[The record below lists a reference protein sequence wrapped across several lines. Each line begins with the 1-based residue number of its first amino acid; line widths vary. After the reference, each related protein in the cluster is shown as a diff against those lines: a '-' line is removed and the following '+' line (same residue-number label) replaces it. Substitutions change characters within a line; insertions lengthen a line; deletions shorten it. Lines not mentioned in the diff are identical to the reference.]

1 AQAADLSR
9 SLAADDTPP
18 LPTHEWLDLIE
29 TILIYKLPKLTREEI
44 KQMLGIQDVELKQT
58 RFYQDVFSEGKLEGE
73 LEGERKGELKWRTA
87 EAQALL
93 LRQLNKRFGPL
104 GDAVNRRIELA
115 TIEQLEHWADNI
127 LDAKTL
133 NAVFDGH

>member
-1 AQAADLSR
+1 LSR

-58 RFYQDVFSEGKLEGE
+58 RFYQDVFSEGKLEGK
-73 LEGERKGELKWRTA
+73 LEGVLEGKLEGKQEGRMA
-87 EAQALL
+87 EAQTLL
-93 LRQLNKRFGPL
+93 LRQLTKRFGPL

-115 TIEQLEHWADNI
+115 TLEQLEHWADNI